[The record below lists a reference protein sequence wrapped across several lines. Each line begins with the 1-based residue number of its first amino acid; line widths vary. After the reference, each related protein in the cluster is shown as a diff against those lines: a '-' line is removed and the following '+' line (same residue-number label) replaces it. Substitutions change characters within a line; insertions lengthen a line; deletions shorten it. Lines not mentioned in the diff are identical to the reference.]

1 MTGKRTRGLSSGSAT
16 PWRRVAVRLGNER
29 RRAASSAATAAATT
43 ATTATAA
50 KGRPSDDD
58 DIADLLLSFSRAPT
72 KQVRDASGA
81 EREIEIAGTWSV
93 GVTRARHRDRKNAF
107 GEFFFSSLCSR
118 STVGRFFG
126 AKRGTLYLKT
136 EGAFFFVAKEEL
148 ARGLSWPCPRR
159 RPRDLASNRVHLM
172 SSKQRR
178 CLIGDVRV

>member
-1 MTGKRTRGLSSGSAT
+1 MPRGQRGKLKLPEHGAWGSPERVTETEKTHSGS
-16 PWRRVAVRLGNER
+16 
-29 RRAASSAATAAATT
+29 
-43 ATTATAA
+43 
-50 KGRPSDDD
+50 
-58 DIADLLLSFSRAPT
+58 
-72 KQVRDASGA
+72 
-81 EREIEIAGTWSV
+81 
-93 GVTRARHRDRKNAF
+93 
-107 GEFFFSSLCSR
+107 FFFPLCSR

-159 RPRDLASNRVHLM
+159 RPRDLASNRVHLT